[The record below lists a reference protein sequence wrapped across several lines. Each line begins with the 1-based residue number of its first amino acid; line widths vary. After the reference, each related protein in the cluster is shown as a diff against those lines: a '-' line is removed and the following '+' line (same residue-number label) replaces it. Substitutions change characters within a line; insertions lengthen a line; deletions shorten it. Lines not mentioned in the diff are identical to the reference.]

1 MNAQRVSVA
10 RCQRIGEH
18 AYGHGLTL
26 THAII
31 CTKGGEL
38 GFAPSGSTRSE
49 ARRVLHRCRR
59 LSCILSARR
68 GISWI
73 CISPHALIITMH
85 GQADDLRTHCMQ
97 KRLGQAGVVDGVA
110 AVMRAF
116 LDASLDV
123 QIYGCVN
130 MYTHARR
137 TLARTRTCPNT
148 RNQVH
153 TAVAYAC
160 MQMCGV

>member
-1 MNAQRVSVA
+1 M
-10 RCQRIGEH
+10 
-18 AYGHGLTL
+18 
-26 THAII
+26 
-31 CTKGGEL
+31 
-38 GFAPSGSTRSE
+38 
-49 ARRVLHRCRR
+49 
-59 LSCILSARR
+59 
-68 GISWI
+68 
-73 CISPHALIITMH
+73 
-85 GQADDLRTHCMQ
+85 DDMCTHCMQ

-148 RNQVH
+148 RNQEH